1 MVSLKKK
8 KDSPEDLLSMSTEKS
23 KAQSLAQMDIGEI
36 FAKLLPSLSKK
47 KNQDESGTVLK
58 EVKAKLPRVNILPPA
73 LVMEIRR
80 RKLRRGLGLVIGGV
94 IAAIIGVYLF
104 QGTLIASAT
113 EKLESTNTSVQGT
126 MVEAGRLAPIG
137 DYYNSLQSSITAGT
151 DEYRKQVNY
160 PEIMNGIYQS
170 APYGLTVAQ
179 ITIEYYPEDNV
190 EPPPCG
196 TETQPFA
203 DASIRP
209 LGCIVITGTSSSH
222 QAIEEFTTKLEGV
235 TSIMAPFIAPGQV
248 DQTGQITF
256 TGSAAISPVANM
268 NNAAATLI
276 DTQNLPGL
284 SIVVP
289 GSTVEETSTSTS
301 TPSQNPA
308 APSAVPTATPTE
320 GTPNN
325 G

>member
-1 MVSLKKK
+1 MPSLKKK
-8 KDSPEDLLSMSTEKS
+8 KSPEDLLSMPTDKS
-23 KAQSLAQMDIGEI
+23 KAQSLAQMDIGELLG
-36 FAKLLPSLSKK
+36 KLMPSLSKK
-47 KNQDESGTVLK
+47 KNQDESGSVLK
-58 EVKAKLPRVNILPPA
+58 ETKAKLPRVNILPPT

-94 IAAIIGVYLF
+94 IAAVIGLYLF
-104 QGTLIASAT
+104 QGTLIAAAT
-113 EKLESTNTSVQGT
+113 EKLESTNASVQGT

-137 DYYNSLQSSITAGT
+137 DYYNTLQSRITAGT

-170 APYGLTVAQ
+170 APYGLTIAQ

-248 DQTGQITF
+248 DQSGQITF
-256 TGSAAISPVANM
+256 TGSAAIAPTANM
-268 NNAAATLI
+268 NNAAAALI
-276 DTQNLPGL
+276 DTKNLPGI
-284 SIVVP
+284 SVVVP
-289 GSTVEETSTSTS
+289 GATVDEGST
-301 TPSQNPA
+301 
-308 APSAVPTATPTE
+308 TATPTDPSMPAAPVTPVPTE
-320 GTPNN
+320 GTANN